1 MAQLTSHHYEQRR
14 LRLLAQRVVG
24 STVLDIGYA
33 QHPNRYLSGVHRVGL
48 DLNKPTTPSGYEE
61 ELVGNV
67 FALAELLPDRRFD
80 TIICGEFIEHIENPY
95 ELLRTL
101 RGVLSPGGRL
111 LMSTPNPLGFPVVAL
126 EYLRSRRFFYTKEH
140 VYYFSPRWAER
151 LLERSGF
158 SVCEVAPVGLWLP
171 VGFLPFPVVSLSYQV
186 IYVAEAEQG
195 AL

>member
-1 MAQLTSHHYEQRR
+1 M
-14 LRLLAQRVVG
+14 
-24 STVLDIGYA
+24 
-33 QHPNRYLSGVHRVGL
+33 HRVGV
-48 DLNKPTTPSGYEE
+48 DLNQPTTPSGYEE

-67 FALAELLPDRRFD
+67 FALAELLPGRRFD

-101 RGVLSPGGRL
+101 REVLSPGGRL

-126 EYLRSRRFFYTKEH
+126 EYLRSRTFFYTKEH

-151 LLERSGF
+151 LLERCGF
-158 SVCEVAPVGLWLP
+158 SVREVAPVGLWLP
-171 VGFLPFPVVSLSYQV
+171 VGFVPFPIVSLSYQV